1 MKKKLALLIALGIF
15 AIQFHSYSQEEK
27 PFRVW
32 LDELKSEAESKGFSS
47 ETIKSAF
54 SEIREPE
61 ERIVKKDRTQP
72 EVVESYA
79 GYINRRV
86 TNWRKENGKRLI
98 KKHEDLLKKIA
109 LKYGVQP
116 RFIVAIWGM
125 ETNYGTIPLK
135 ESIFSV
141 LATLAYDKRRADFF
155 RAQFFDA
162 LTILDKGFAPY
173 EKMKSSW
180 AGAMGQ
186 CQFLPE
192 NYLKYAVDFDKD
204 GKRDIWE
211 TEADVFAS
219 IANYLSSS
227 GWKDH
232 QTWGRRV
239 ILPDI
244 SEEDLF
250 NNKPNDFAPV
260 EQCERYE
267 DLKVWRDLQE
277 WQALGVRRLN
287 GNDLPTNSI
296 PASLIVG
303 DAGDNKGYII
313 YRDFC
318 SIMKYNPAFK
328 YALAIGMLADHLR
341 EY

>member
-1 MKKKLALLIALGIF
+1 MKKKLGLLITLVMV
-15 AIQFHSYSQEEK
+15 AIQFPSYSQEEK
-27 PFRVW
+27 QFSVW
-32 LDELKSEAESKGFSS
+32 LDELKSEAESKGFSR
-47 ETIKSAF
+47 EAIKSAF
-54 SEIREPE
+54 SEIKEPE
-61 ERIVKKDRTQP
+61 ERIIKEDRNQA
-72 EVVESYA
+72 EVVETYR
-79 GYINRRV
+79 GYINGRV
-86 TNWRKENGKRLI
+86 TRWIKINGKKLI
-98 KKHEDLLKKIA
+98 KKHEELLKKIA
-109 LKYGVQP
+109 REYGVQP

-125 ETNYGTIPLK
+125 ETNYGTYPLK
-135 ESIFSV
+135 ESIFNV
-141 LATLAYDKRRADFF
+141 LATLAYDKRRAKFF

-186 CQFLPE
+186 CQFMPE

-232 QTWGRRV
+232 QTWGRHV

-244 SEEDLF
+244 SKEDLF
-250 NNKPNDFAPV
+250 AKRPNDLPPV

-287 GNDLPTNSI
+287 GNDLPTRSI
-296 PASLIVG
+296 PAALIVG
-303 DAGDNKGYII
+303 DPGDNKGYII
-313 YRDFC
+313 YGDFC

-341 EY
+341 E